1 MFAICRHWSLHRF
14 LCSFLMENGTHMAPK
29 NYVPRS
35 SFRSIL
41 LTCFEHRLSDAFWS
55 PCGSLLVPCGS
66 LLAHFWCPLA
76 HFLVPLSLD
85 FLIGSWRHSSYC
97 VIFPKKIL
105 CRIIFLKKKSP
116 IDVWPNVPLLFFRKV
131 VSAVAE
137 TRLCRAKDKKECPFY
152 FDITLLHHCVF
163 VGDR

>member
-1 MFAICRHWSLHRF
+1 M
-14 LCSFLMENGTHMAPK
+14 TPK

-35 SFRSIL
+35 RYRSIL
-41 LTCFEHRLSDAFWS
+41 LICFERRLWDAFWS

-85 FLIGSWRHSSYC
+85 FLIFGGSWRHSSYF
-97 VIFPKKIL
+97 VIFSKKIL
-105 CRIIFLKKKSP
+105 CRIIFLKKKMK
-116 IDVWPNVPLLFFRKV
+116 IQLMFDQMFLCRVFVRKV

-137 TRLCRAKDKKECPFY
+137 TRLCRAKDNNISNIVV
-152 FDITLLHHCVF
+152 ITILYSNNHM
-163 VGDR
+163 